1 MVRCHIAG
9 VYLFCV
15 HWLCIYSIQIS
26 QKFRFP
32 KMVRSYSMLFSTK
45 FSTHTCESAN
55 MNMCNVSPGTVK
67 SECVITNTELGHF
80 NRGEIRL
87 STLEG

>member
-1 MVRCHIAG
+1 
-9 VYLFCV
+9 
-15 HWLCIYSIQIS
+15 
-26 QKFRFP
+26 
-32 KMVRSYSMLFSTK
+32 MLFSTK

-55 MNMCNVSPGTVK
+55 MNLCNVSPGTVK

-80 NRGEIRL
+80 KRGEIRL